1 MAGLQPN
8 IWAGVAIPWLA
19 ALTSLILRVCARRM
33 TKMSW
38 WFDDYFTIL
47 AFLFATG
54 YCGIMVEWTL
64 HTYLGVN
71 IPDSMPTDEREAIL
85 QQARFLAYFNSLC
98 YASSIACS
106 KLAILC
112 LYWRLFRISS
122 IRIPIMV
129 MLVMVVI
136 WIIIRTFMLTFRCV
150 PVQSLWDYTITDK
163 VCNINSDQFFLG
175 TITTHFIMD
184 IAILALP
191 IIEVFRLRLR
201 TGQKLAIGAL
211 FLLGTIVC
219 FASMFVLVE
228 LVNYPDNT
236 TQMPHDY
243 AMFCILGSVEVNIAI
258 VSACFPL
265 LRPIF
270 VHVLPS
276 SFLSSYGK
284 SSQPISRP
292 SNAIKLTT
300 LIRTNKDREADETS
314 STHQLA
320 DLENGLHYHSGDVQ
334 RPEGV
339 HTMILSEQSGSGPED
354 DAPGIYVRNDTVL
367 NNFLPFFAYLAGHGA
382 LATPK
387 QDTLEVD
394 VAIVG
399 GGATGAYAAVRLR
412 EDYGKKVVVIE
423 KQNRLGGH
431 VHAYKPGPNERPINY
446 GVQAYLDRKTTKAFF
461 KRFNVGLISPDVI
474 SSAELLF
481 ATKDVDFNTGKKVD
495 PDYGA
500 INSTVALAAYAALA
514 AKYQPWF
521 ENGYFKKGEVP
532 EDLLLP
538 FGEFLEKYRLGSA
551 LSILRTLIWLSDA
564 THTPTWNVMAV
575 VGEPQL
581 AAFGFGL
588 AGPTFKWPE
597 TYSSETLYD
606 RVYDLIK
613 DDVLLESTVAWS
625 KRTSQGSEL
634 VVQTPSGKK
643 NIKAKKV
650 LFAATPS
657 PDNVGTWDL
666 DTKEKSLFS
675 KFSWETLYVGV
686 VGKTSLPKDVAGIRD
701 TPDNAT
707 NFYLPRGN
715 FVDAYTRA
723 GEKDLWT
730 TRVLGQANLTAQKA
744 KSLIKQ
750 VFTNIDKAGTY
761 DVTTPDIV
769 AFASHGLTVPKVCAQ
784 ELEGGF
790 YNKIYALQGQRNTFW
805 TGLTWAP
812 DYTPILWD
820 FTEKLFPQI
829 LSGL

>member
-136 WIIIRTFMLTFRCV
+136 WIILRTFMLTFRCV

-184 IAILALP
+184 IIILVLP

-219 FASMFVLVE
+219 FASMFVLIV

-270 VHVLPS
+270 VHILPS

-314 STHQLA
+314 STYQLA
-320 DLENGLHYHSGDVQ
+320 DMENGLHYHSGDVQ
-334 RPEGV
+334 RTEGV
-339 HTMILSEQSGSGPED
+339 HTMISSEQSGSSPEVD
-354 DAPGIYVRNDTVL
+354 TAGIYVRNDTVV
-367 NNFLPFFAYLAGHGA
+367 
-382 LATPK
+382 
-387 QDTLEVD
+387 E
-394 VAIVG
+394 
-399 GGATGAYAAVRLR
+399 
-412 EDYGKKVVVIE
+412 
-423 KQNRLGGH
+423 
-431 VHAYKPGPNERPINY
+431 
-446 GVQAYLDRKTTKAFF
+446 
-461 KRFNVGLISPDVI
+461 
-474 SSAELLF
+474 
-481 ATKDVDFNTGKKVD
+481 
-495 PDYGA
+495 
-500 INSTVALAAYAALA
+500 
-514 AKYQPWF
+514 
-521 ENGYFKKGEVP
+521 
-532 EDLLLP
+532 
-538 FGEFLEKYRLGSA
+538 
-551 LSILRTLIWLSDA
+551 
-564 THTPTWNVMAV
+564 
-575 VGEPQL
+575 
-581 AAFGFGL
+581 
-588 AGPTFKWPE
+588 
-597 TYSSETLYD
+597 
-606 RVYDLIK
+606 
-613 DDVLLESTVAWS
+613 
-625 KRTSQGSEL
+625 
-634 VVQTPSGKK
+634 
-643 NIKAKKV
+643 
-650 LFAATPS
+650 
-657 PDNVGTWDL
+657 
-666 DTKEKSLFS
+666 
-675 KFSWETLYVGV
+675 
-686 VGKTSLPKDVAGIRD
+686 
-701 TPDNAT
+701 
-707 NFYLPRGN
+707 
-715 FVDAYTRA
+715 
-723 GEKDLWT
+723 
-730 TRVLGQANLTAQKA
+730 
-744 KSLIKQ
+744 IKQ
-750 VFTNIDKAGTY
+750 VENK
-761 DVTTPDIV
+761 
-769 AFASHGLTVPKVCAQ
+769 
-784 ELEGGF
+784 GF
-790 YNKIYALQGQRNTFW
+790 YRL
-805 TGLTWAP
+805 
-812 DYTPILWD
+812 
-820 FTEKLFPQI
+820 E
-829 LSGL
+829 